1 MTDLRT
7 IERDILAVGR
17 VDGPELDLLRR
28 HVYIEGRVSRPAADF
43 LVELHKRVQHRT
55 PAFEHFFYQAVKDHV
70 LAAGRIDAAAAAW
83 LRQLLL
89 FRRDTLRDEER
100 NLLRELHGEAAAV
113 CPEFEALVAEA
124 MKRPPAPD
132 PAGP

>member
-43 LVELHKRVQHRT
+43 LAELHKRVQHRT

-70 LAAGRIDAAAAAW
+70 LVDGGVNAEEAAW
-83 LRQLLL
+83 LRRLL
-89 FRRDTLRDEER
+89 FADGNLKDEQRR
-100 NLLRELHGEAAAV
+100 LLHEIKGEA
-113 CPEFEALVAEA
+113 EQISRE
-124 MKRPPAPD
+124 
-132 PAGP
+132 